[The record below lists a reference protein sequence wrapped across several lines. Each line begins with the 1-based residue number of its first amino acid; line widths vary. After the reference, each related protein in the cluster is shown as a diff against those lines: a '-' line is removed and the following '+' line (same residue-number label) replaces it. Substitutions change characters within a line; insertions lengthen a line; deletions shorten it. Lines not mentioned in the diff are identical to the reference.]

1 MKFIKRLPLYLGLGI
16 FVFSVI
22 MSATK
27 LGENKAITYNK
38 SRASGSGTKLTL
50 HFTEP
55 NIISVMVTS
64 EKQVAGIDAV
74 IKYNKD
80 MLSILP
86 STLIGGADFT
96 SSGGTVDEEAGT
108 FTFSSLAKP
117 SFKNTG
123 VVAMFE
129 IRSKEGT
136 ANPTTEM
143 TFDVTSEHTAVVEK
157 TTGRNILED
166 TAGSKFT
173 ITAK

>member
-1 MKFIKRLPLYLGLGI
+1 
-16 FVFSVI
+16 

-38 SRASGSGTKLTL
+38 SRAAGSGTKLTL

-55 NIISVMVTS
+55 NIISMMLTS

-80 MLSILP
+80 MLSILS

-96 SSGGTVDEEAGT
+96 TSGGTVNEDAGT
-108 FTFSSLAKP
+108 FSFSSLAKP

-129 IRSKEGT
+129 IRSKEGV
-136 ANPTTEM
+136 ANPATEM
-143 TFDVTSEHTAVVEK
+143 TFDVQTNVQQWLKKLQEETSSKIPLDPNSQLLQNEK
-157 TTGRNILED
+157 TDSSSIYFYFIFN
-166 TAGSKFT
+166 
-173 ITAK
+173 